1 MSEVFRLE
9 LAPFNVKAL
18 SVVTGAVST
27 NGQTYFEDWTLPAE
41 SRYKKL
47 EDKIAFTVRGV
58 DGIGRTPLAEYAKD
72 VVDNIVNGATGK
84 VWLGSRAEM
93 AKNAPAEGEGAAMRV
108 CAFSFRWGLGFSG
121 TNW

>member
-27 NGQTYFEDWTLPAE
+27 NGQTYFEDWALPAE

-47 EDKIAFTVRGV
+47 ENKIAFTVRGA
-58 DGIGRTPLAEYAKD
+58 DGIGRTPLAEYAKEA
-72 VVDNIVNGATGK
+72 VDNIVNGTTGK

-93 AKNAPAEGEGAAMRV
+93 AKNAPTEGEGAVMRV
-108 CAFSFRWGLGFSG
+108 GTILFSLGLGIF
-121 TNW
+121 WD